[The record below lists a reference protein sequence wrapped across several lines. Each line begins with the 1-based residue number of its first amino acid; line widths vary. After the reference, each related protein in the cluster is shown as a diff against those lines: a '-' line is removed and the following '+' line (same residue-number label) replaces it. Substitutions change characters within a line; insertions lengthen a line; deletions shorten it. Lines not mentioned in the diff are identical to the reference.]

1 MYIAWDGARDN
12 GGLNDLRR
20 RRRRRRDRICLLA
33 GIRSVVYVGD
43 CYLVISIALFAGV
56 SVASLMFVQEL
67 DEFKL
72 LLLLIAR
79 CCVYETCG
87 RLRHVLF
94 QEAWINSTV
103 VGVCI
108 ARIL

>member
-12 GGLNDLRR
+12 GGLNDSRRRR

-33 GIRSVVYVGD
+33 GICSVVYVGD
-43 CYLVISIALFAGV
+43 CCLVISIALFAGV
-56 SVASLMFVQEL
+56 SVASLMFLQEL

-79 CCVYETCG
+79 CCIYET
-87 RLRHVLF
+87 
-94 QEAWINSTV
+94 
-103 VGVCI
+103 
-108 ARIL
+108 

>member
-12 GGLNDLRR
+12 GGLNETR

-56 SVASLMFVQEL
+56 F
-67 DEFKL
+67 
-72 LLLLIAR
+72 
-79 CCVYETCG
+79 CG
-87 RLRHVLF
+87 
-94 QEAWINSTV
+94 
-103 VGVCI
+103 
-108 ARIL
+108 